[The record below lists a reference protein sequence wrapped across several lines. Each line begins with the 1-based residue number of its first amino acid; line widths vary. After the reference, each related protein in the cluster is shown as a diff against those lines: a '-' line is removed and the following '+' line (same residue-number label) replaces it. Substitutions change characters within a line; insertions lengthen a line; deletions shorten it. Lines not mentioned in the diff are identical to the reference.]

1 MALTRP
7 GIADEAVIEP
17 LGGSPLMETVS
28 SLAGLRTVVSG
39 WKRAGHSIALVPT
52 MGNLHDGHIALLNQA
67 RDRAE
72 RTVLSIFVNPIQFG
86 RGEDYDKY
94 PSTLAEDKNRL
105 EQYGL
110 DLLFMPDLRQLY
122 PGGTDIDTRV
132 SVPGLSNILCGKFRP
147 RHFSGV
153 ATVVAKLLIN
163 AQPDVAL
170 FGEKDYQQLLVI
182 KKMVSDLCLPVEIAG
197 IPIVREA
204 DGLAMSSRNAYLGEG
219 ERRRAPA
226 IYKTLKEAAGQ
237 LRSGAKSLEK
247 IEREALARLEQSGF
261 KPEYVSIRRTEDLGT
276 PASGDTQLSI
286 LAAAWLGKA
295 RLIDN
300 IKMRIKPRRQ
310 RQEHS

>member
-7 GIADEAVIEP
+7 GIADEPVIEP
-17 LGGSPLMETVS
+17 LAGAPLMETVS
-28 SLAGLRTVVSG
+28 SLAGLRAVING

-122 PGGTDIDTRV
+122 PGGMDIDARV
-132 SVPGLSNILCGKFRP
+132 NVPGLSNILCGRSRP

-153 ATVVAKLLIN
+153 ATVVAKLLVN
-163 AQPDVAL
+163 AQPDIAL

-182 KKMVSDLCLPVEIAG
+182 KKMVDDLCLPVKIAG

-204 DGLAMSSRNAYLGEG
+204 DGLAMSSRNAYLGEE

-226 IYKTLKEAAGQ
+226 IYKTLEEAAGQ
-237 LRSGAKSLEK
+237 LRRGAKSLEE
-247 IEREALARLEQSGF
+247 IEQEALGRLEQAGF
-261 KPEYVSIRRTEDLGT
+261 KPEYVSIRRTEDLGA
-276 PASGDTQLSI
+276 PGSGDTQLSI
-286 LAAAWLGKA
+286 LAAAWLGRA

-300 IKMRIKPRRQ
+300 IKTRVKPRRQ
-310 RQEHS
+310 REEHS

>member
-7 GIADEAVIEP
+7 GIADEVVIEP
-17 LGGSPLMETVS
+17 LGGAPLMETVS
-28 SLAGLRTVVSG
+28 SLDGLRAVVSS
-39 WKRAGHSIALVPT
+39 WKRAGRSIALVPT

-132 SVPGLSNILCGKFRP
+132 SVPGLSNILCGKSRP
-147 RHFSGV
+147 GHFSGV

-204 DGLAMSSRNAYLGEG
+204 DGLAMSSRNAYLDGE

-226 IYKTLKEAAGQ
+226 IYKTLEEAAGQ
-237 LRSGAKSLEK
+237 LRSGAKSLEE
-247 IEREALARLEQSGF
+247 IEREAMDRLEQAGF

-276 PASGDTQLSI
+276 PGRNDTQLSI

-300 IKMRIKPRRQ
+300 IKTRIKPRRQ
-310 RQEHS
+310 